1 MPRKLPPLNAIRAFE
16 AAGRHGSFAHAALEL
31 NVTPAAVSHQVKGL
45 EEFLGITLFD
55 RLARGLV
62 LTDAGRAA
70 LPALREGLD
79 RVDEAFQQI
88 THGQSGKVLTVR
100 VSPSF
105 AADWLVPRLGRF
117 RRAVP
122 GFDLRVRAPNN
133 DINFDKDVV
142 DLVVAY
148 HPTAYAGY
156 RVERLAMEE
165 VFPVCAP
172 DLAAAQPLHTPND
185 LRHHTLLHDETMY
198 RVRNFPDWPMW
209 LDFAGVRGLDAQR
222 GPRLSYSNLVL
233 QAAIDGA
240 GVALGR
246 SVLVA
251 DALATGRLIKPF
263 DVSYP
268 ANFGY
273 YVISLVNSPNRDK
286 IELFCDW
293 LFAEMGTARAPRG
306 ADGALPA

>member
-16 AAGRHGSFAHAALEL
+16 AAGRHGSFAQAALEL

-45 EEFLGITLFD
+45 EEFLGVALFE

-62 LTDAGRAA
+62 LTDVGRAA

-79 RVDEAFQQI
+79 RFDEAFQQI
-88 THGQSGKVLTVR
+88 THGQAGNVLTVR

-105 AADWLVPRLGRF
+105 AAGWLVPRLGRF
-117 RRAVP
+117 RAAAD
-122 GFDLRVRAPNN
+122 FDLRVRAPNN
-133 DINFDKDVV
+133 DINLDKEAV
-142 DLVVAY
+142 DLVIAY

-156 RVERLAMEE
+156 RVERLAMED

-172 DLAAAQPLHTPND
+172 ALRQDRPLRAPGD

-209 LDFAGVRGLDAQR
+209 LDFAGVQGIDAQR
-222 GPRLSYSNLVL
+222 GPRLSFSNLVT
-233 QAAIDGA
+233 QAAVAGE

-251 DALATGRLIKPF
+251 DDLAAGRLVKPF

-268 ANFGY
+268 ASFGY
-273 YVISLVNSPNRDK
+273 YVITLVHSPNRDK
-286 IELFCDW
+286 IDRFCAW
-293 LFAEMGTARAPRG
+293 LFAEMGTARGSG
-306 ADGALPA
+306 AAEG